1 MARTSRSIR
10 LALSVCAAALAT
22 TGCSSSGH
30 HATAS
35 PPPAHPARLTA
46 PPTPTESPDT
56 APTPP
61 GPSVHQVPLTSSD
74 GIKVLASGTTVK
86 GDATYPIP
94 GGIKAGRTLAIA
106 INCEGLGRLT
116 AQVRSA
122 DVSFRLQCEKD
133 KVLPALNEIQMPR
146 TQSTGSL
153 HFTADPGVTWSF
165 TIGWDPYPPER
176 R

>member
-10 LALSVCAAALAT
+10 LALSMCAAALAT
-22 TGCSSSGH
+22 TSCVSGH
-30 HATAS
+30 HGTAS
-35 PPPAHPARLTA
+35 PAPIHPAHLTA
-46 PPTPTESPDT
+46 PDT

-74 GIKVLASGTTVK
+74 GIKALASGTTVK

-106 INCEGLGRLT
+106 INCEGPGRLT

>member
-1 MARTSRSIR
+1 MRLRPSRHSLPGPGPSR
-10 LALSVCAAALAT
+10 APHRAPAP
-22 TGCSSSGH
+22 
-30 HATAS
+30 TA
-35 PPPAHPARLTA
+35 
-46 PPTPTESPDT
+46 PDT

-61 GPSVHQVPLTSSD
+61 GPSVHQVPLTGSD

-106 INCEGLGRLT
+106 INCEGPGRLT

-165 TIGWDPYPPER
+165 AIGWDPYPPER

>member
-1 MARTSRSIR
+1 MARTNRSIR

-22 TGCSSSGH
+22 TSCVSDH
-30 HATAS
+30 HGTAS
-35 PPPAHPARLTA
+35 PASVHPAHLTA
-46 PPTPTESPDT
+46 PPAPTESPDT

-74 GIKVLASGTTVK
+74 GIKVLASGTAIK

-94 GGIKAGRTLAIA
+94 GGIRAGRTLAIA
-106 INCEGLGRLT
+106 INCEGPGRLT
-116 AQVRSA
+116 VQVRSVG
-122 DVSFRLQCEKD
+122 VSFPLQCEKD

-146 TQSTGSL
+146 TQSTGCL